1 MAFTTATVARYER
14 GSKMFQG
21 AFTEQWTA
29 NLTVN
34 PASIAAGA
42 EDSATFTIP
51 GVTLGDMVMVS
62 PGVDLAATGEL
73 FMSAYVSAANTVTI
87 RLSNVHAS
95 SAADLASSTWKLWV
109 GRPSW

>member
-1 MAFTTATVARYER
+1 MAFTTATVASYQR
-14 GSKMFQG
+14 GSKQLQG
-21 AFTEQWTA
+21 AFTDQWIA

-51 GVTLGDMVMVS
+51 GVALGDMVMVA
-62 PGVDLAATGEL
+62 PGSDLAATGEL
-73 FMSAYVSAANTVTI
+73 IMSAYVSAANTVTI

>member
-62 PGVDLAATGEL
+62 PGVDLDRK
-73 FMSAYVSAANTVTI
+73 SVV
-87 RLSNVHAS
+87 
-95 SAADLASSTWKLWV
+95 
-109 GRPSW
+109 

>member
-1 MAFTTATVARYER
+1 MAFTTATVASYSR
-14 GSKMFQG
+14 GSQQMQG
-21 AFTEQWTA
+21 AFTDQWVA

-34 PASIAAGA
+34 PASIAAAG

-51 GVTLGDMVMVS
+51 GVALGDMVMVA

-73 FMSAYVSAANTVTI
+73 IVSAYVSAANTVTI

>member
-1 MAFTTATVARYER
+1 MAFTTATVAKYER
-14 GSKMFQG
+14 GSKQMQG
-21 AFTEQWTA
+21 AWVDQWVA
-29 NLTVN
+29 NLTVD
-34 PASIAAGA
+34 PSSIAAGA

-51 GVTLGDMVMVS
+51 GVALGDMVMVA
-62 PGVDLAATGEL
+62 PGVNLAATGEL